1 MFAVSVAK
9 SVSRIRLRASLT
21 FSETL
26 DWFLIVDSRRFC
38 TAPSSARLE
47 STVEIKPSMFSRTF
61 WASSAVAILNT
72 FFLDTASVLKPVRA
86 PSAVSPVFTAAPAL
100 FLATVATP
108 SISKPWSFLA
118 PKAKLTLIFW
128 LASAP
133 TWKST
138 WSLEPSR
145 SFSPPKVVSLEI
157 RSISVQS

>member
-47 STVEIKPSMFSRTF
+47 STVEMKPSMFSRTF

-72 FFLDTASVLKPVRA
+72 FLPDTASVLKPV
-86 PSAVSPVFTAAPAL
+86 AAPAAVSVVSTA
-100 FLATVATP
+100 FPALATEATP
-108 SISKPWSFLA
+108 STSKPTSFWA

-138 WSLEPSR
+138 WPLEPSR

-157 RSISVQS
+157 RSISVQSC